1 VERQSVGRV
10 LLAGDAAH
18 VHSVV
23 GAQGL
28 NIGVQ
33 DSFNLAWKLAA
44 VIGGRAA
51 PALLDTYADE
61 RRPAARRIVKGTR
74 RATRMTLLRS
84 PIAVLAR
91 RNIAPL
97 VLGRARVRNTIQHAL
112 SQLDISYRT
121 PGAAVIAQHSTQAG
135 DRAPDAPVRR
145 IGDMS
150 VIRLF
155 NVISRDEF
163 SLLLVG
169 GREDVAA
176 RYSAVHRVVTDFPML
191 REYVVLLDDSPDID
205 VPVPVLL
212 DVGNTLRDKY
222 RIDREAMLLIRPDG
236 YLALRHDEWA
246 PAQLANYLRRW
257 LVPTGSPLLEET

>member
-1 VERQSVGRV
+1 
-10 LLAGDAAH
+10 
-18 VHSVV
+18 
-23 GAQGL
+23 
-28 NIGVQ
+28 
-33 DSFNLAWKLAA
+33 
-44 VIGGRAA
+44 VIGGKAA
-51 PALLDTYADE
+51 PELLDTYADE

-97 VLGRARVRNTIQHAL
+97 VLGRARVRDTIQHAL

-121 PGAAVIAQHSTQAG
+121 PGAAVIAQRSVLTG
-135 DRAPDAPVRR
+135 DRAPDAPLRR
-145 IGDMS
+145 VGDRP

-155 NVISRDEF
+155 DVIGRDEF

-169 GREDVAA
+169 GAEDVAA

-205 VPVPVLL
+205 LPVPVLL